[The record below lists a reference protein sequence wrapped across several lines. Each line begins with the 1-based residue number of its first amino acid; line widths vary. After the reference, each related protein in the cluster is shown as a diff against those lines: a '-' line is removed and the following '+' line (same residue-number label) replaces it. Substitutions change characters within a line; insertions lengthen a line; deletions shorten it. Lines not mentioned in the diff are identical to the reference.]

1 MVRKNCL
8 GRLELSTKQRA
19 AALCAVICGLLFAV
33 TQTAAAQTRPSV
45 TWIPY
50 SPSFTVQQQGC
61 GHVSGLT
68 FQLTC
73 STPGHGSGFQRAERR
88 YATYT
93 GGSHKF
99 EGTFKIT
106 SMGGS
111 RISLKQTFHDPQG
124 PFFLLAVENGGRLY
138 SVEGGA
144 TIATGATV
152 GTSVTVDTV
161 QTVGSTLQVFINGSL
176 KFTTSSPSGG
186 FYDKIGAYATST
198 GNGPVTVQWSNL
210 QFFHS

>member
-1 MVRKNCL
+1 
-8 GRLELSTKQRA
+8 LSIKQRA
-19 AALCAVICGLLFAV
+19 IAICAVVCGMLFAL
-33 TQTAAAQTRPSV
+33 TSLASAQTPDASG

-61 GHVSGLT
+61 GKVSGLT

-73 STPGHGSGFQRAERR
+73 NTPHGSGFQRAERR
-88 YATYT
+88 YVTYT
-93 GGSHKF
+93 GGAHKF

-152 GTSVTVDTV
+152 GTPVTVDTV
-161 QTVGSTLQVFINGSL
+161 QVVGKTLQVFINGSL
-176 KFTTSSPSGG
+176 KFTEASPSGG
-186 FYDKIGAYATST
+186 FYDKIGAYATAS
-198 GNGPVTVQWSNL
+198 GFGPITVQWSNL
-210 QFFHS
+210 SFFHQ

>member
-1 MVRKNCL
+1 
-8 GRLELSTKQRA
+8 LSTKQRL
-19 AALCAVICGLLFAV
+19 AALCAILCGLLFAV
-33 TQTAAAQTRPSV
+33 AQTASAQPQASG

-50 SPSFTVQQQGC
+50 SPSFNVQQQGC
-61 GHVSGLT
+61 GHVNGLT

-73 STPGHGSGFQRAERR
+73 STGHSGGFQRAERR
-88 YATYT
+88 YVTYN
-93 GGSHKF
+93 GGAHKF
-99 EGTFKIT
+99 EGTFQIT

-152 GTSVTVDTV
+152 GTPVTVDTIQV
-161 QTVGSTLQVFINGSL
+161 VGQTLQVFINGSL
-176 KFTTSSPSGG
+176 KFTESSPSGG
-186 FYDKIGAYATST
+186 FYDKVGAYATAS
-198 GNGPVTVQWSNL
+198 GNGPITVQWSNL
-210 QFFHS
+210 QFFHQ

>member
-1 MVRKNCL
+1 M
-8 GRLELSTKQRA
+8 SIKQRA
-19 AALCAVICGLLFAV
+19 TAICAVVCGMLFALTSMAV
-33 TQTAAAQTRPSV
+33 AQTPSASG

-50 SPSFTVQQQGC
+50 SPTFVVQQQGC
-61 GHVSGLT
+61 GKVSNLT

-73 STPGHGSGFQRAERR
+73 STGSSAGFQRAERR

-93 GGSHKF
+93 GGAHKF
-99 EGTFKIT
+99 QGTFKIT

-152 GTSVTVDTV
+152 GTPVTVDTI
-161 QTVGSTLQVFINGSL
+161 QMVGKTLQVFINGSL

-186 FYDKIGAYATST
+186 FYDKIGSYATSS
-198 GNGPVTVQWSNL
+198 GHGPITVQWSNL
-210 QFFHS
+210 SFFHQ